1 MSLTGVSYLMKT
13 RSEQEDERYADLGRQ
28 YSAALTRL
36 ARDTLENLLV
46 SAELGWTRV
55 QFRHW
60 VDTGEMP

>member
-1 MSLTGVSYLMKT
+1 MKT

-28 YSAALTRL
+28 YSAALTRS